1 MHQNGTKIVFTMA
14 GAARALYAERLNRN
28 IKQVLR
34 AVLATCT
41 TQSGWCEALPYV
53 TASLNTTVNS
63 ATGFSAY
70 RLVFGKN
77 ATTPLDRL
85 VCVPRKCPTRK
96 QEIQEDPHDQLLVH
110 ASNRQEI
117 IDKLED
123 KERLY
128 SLTEVEKAKARF
140 LRFAQLRENRLAMIA
155 RSAENY
161 NTNYHPMFPLQES
174 DVGRYVYVFTDKI
187 PRGKSQS
194 LTTKWVAHASWC
206 L

>member
-1 MHQNGTKIVFTMA
+1 MHQNGTKIIFTMT

-28 IKQVLR
+28 IKQILR

-77 ATTPLDRL
+77 ATTPLNRL
-85 VCVPRKCPTRK
+85 VCVPRKCSTRK
-96 QEIQEDPHDQLLVH
+96 QEIQEDPLDQLLVH
-110 ASNRQEI
+110 ASSRQEV

-128 SLTEVEKAKARF
+128 GLTEVEKAKARF

-161 NTNYHPMFPLQES
+161 SNNYLNYQVGWPM
-174 DVGRYVYVFTDKI
+174 
-187 PRGKSQS
+187 
-194 LTTKWVAHASWC
+194 
-206 L
+206 

>member
-1 MHQNGTKIVFTMA
+1 MGSEMCIRDRFLSKKFVTQMHQNGTKIIFTMT

-28 IKQVLR
+28 IKQILR

-41 TQSGWCEALPYV
+41 TQSGWCEALPYM

-85 VCVPRKCPTRK
+85 VCVPRKCSTRK
-96 QEIQEDPHDQLLVH
+96 QEIQEDPLDQLLVH
-110 ASNRQEI
+110 ASSRQEV

-128 SLTEVEKAKARF
+128 GLCLLYTSPSPRDGLLSR
-140 LRFAQLRENRLAMIA
+140 MPS
-155 RSAENY
+155 SA
-161 NTNYHPMFPLQES
+161 
-174 DVGRYVYVFTDKI
+174 
-187 PRGKSQS
+187 
-194 LTTKWVAHASWC
+194 
-206 L
+206 